1 MSDIKALNFF
11 ILMATIL
18 NSYILFYI
26 ISLFKLYPILLIASS
41 FRLTKHYSICNQG
54 VTTLIIELQSRWV
67 GRVLSGKVALPS
79 EEEMA
84 SSVEELYQHMEES
97 GWPKCHTHQ
106 LQNKVSKC
114 HIK

>member
-1 MSDIKALNFF
+1 MHN
-11 ILMATIL
+11 
-18 NSYILFYI
+18 
-26 ISLFKLYPILLIASS
+26 ISLMLYPILLIASS
-41 FRLTKHYSICNQG
+41 FRLTKYYSMCNQG

-67 GRVLSGKVALPS
+67 ARVLSGKVALPS

-97 GWPKCHTHQ
+97 GWPKRHTHQ
-106 LQNKVSKC
+106 LQNKVPKC